1 MFNSIE
7 AVEGFLSGY
16 GQEKQSILNSTKDQL
31 AREYSELTVA
41 LKEETQKRGELIRL
55 KSDSLDL
62 EISQLENRVG
72 SLKYRER
79 TNFLKRI
86 WIAIEYYFKE
96 KRLAY
101 LNNNRTELI
110 DRSVRKITQ
119 RIEDHNLFIHRYNT
133 ELEYLI
139 QEYAQTEITTLEHIH
154 NSLGELQ
161 NLVAGAIGENLVVKE
176 LEKLSDDFVVF
187 NDFRLNF
194 DQPLYFRK
202 TNSRITSVQID
213 HLLISKAG
221 LFCIE
226 TKNWSESSIHNL
238 SLRSPVD
245 QIERSGF
252 ALFVYTSKNITLKNH
267 HWGQKKIPVRNIV
280 VMIKHKPNE
289 TFKFVSVKLL
299 NELNDYITYF
309 DPILDQ
315 KQFETLVKHFE

>member
-1 MFNSIE
+1 MKTDD
-7 AVEGFLSGY
+7 LD
-16 GQEKQSILNSTKDQL
+16 TK
-31 AREYSELTVA
+31 
-41 LKEETQKRGELIRL
+41 
-55 KSDSLDL
+55 
-62 EISQLENRVG
+62 ISQLANRVDV
-72 SLKYRER
+72 LKHTEG
-79 TNFLKRI
+79 TNLLKRVC
-86 WIAIEYYFKE
+86 IAIEFYFKE

-110 DRSVRKITQ
+110 SRSVRKITE
-119 RIEDHNLFIHRYNT
+119 RIENHNLFIHRYTT

-139 QEYAQTEITTLEHIH
+139 QEYAQSEITKLEHIY

-194 DQPLYFRK
+194 DPPLYFRK
-202 TNSRITSVQID
+202 TNSRITSIQID

-280 VMIKHKPNE
+280 VMIKHKPSE